1 VKSESQRTFGLGALN
16 WRLTIQRAWRGLVA
30 DRGLDGFAA
39 DDSLQTHVPHQSRH
53 GTTGNIEAF
62 ALELPPDLAHA
73 IDPEVLIEHAPN
85 LDLQPDILPGARRQ
99 PGRIAPLG
107 DMGVVGRGGDR
118 QDLADR
124 LDPMRPKM
132 IVDEGDHGLD
142 RRSSSA
148 VAK

>member
-1 VKSESQRTFGLGALN
+1 MSRISRDTV
-16 WRLTIQRAWRGLVA
+16 QRA
-30 DRGLDGFAA
+30 
-39 DDSLQTHVPHQSRH
+39 
-53 GTTGNIEAF
+53 AF

-85 LDLQPDILPGARRQ
+85 LDLQPGILPGARRQ
-99 PGRIAPLG
+99 FGGIAPLG
-107 DMGVVGRGGDR
+107 HMCVVGRGGDR

-124 LDPMRPKM
+124 LDPMRPAI
-132 IVDEGDHGLD
+132 IVDERDHGLY

>member
-1 VKSESQRTFGLGALN
+1 MGLTF
-16 WRLTIQRAWRGLVA
+16 
-30 DRGLDGFAA
+30 DGFAA
-39 DDSLQTHVPHQSRH
+39 DDPLQTHLPHQSRH
-53 GTTGNIEAF
+53 RATGNIEAF

-85 LDLQPDILPGARRQ
+85 LDLQRGILPGPRRQ
-99 PGRIAPLG
+99 LGGIAPPG
-107 DMGVVGRGGDR
+107 HMGVIGRAGDR

-124 LDPMRPKM
+124 LDPMRPTM